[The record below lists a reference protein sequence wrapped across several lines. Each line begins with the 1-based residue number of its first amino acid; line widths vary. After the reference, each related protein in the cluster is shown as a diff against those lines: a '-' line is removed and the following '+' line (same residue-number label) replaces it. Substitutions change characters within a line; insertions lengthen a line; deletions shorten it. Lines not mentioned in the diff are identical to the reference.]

1 MLVKEQINMKDV
13 IVSHISSIWN
23 LLSADEQNY
32 LYDQLSYHTY
42 RKNELIYSEGMQPE
56 NMMCLLSG
64 QVKIY
69 KVGPNTRFQIMRV
82 IRPVQYFGYRAY
94 FAHEPYVTNACAFEN
109 AKVALIP
116 MKCIDHIIETNCR
129 LAAFFIHQLATDL
142 GISDQ
147 RSITLTQSHI
157 RGRLAETI
165 LFLKKTY
172 GVEADGA
179 TLSIYLSR
187 EDLAALANMTTANA
201 IRTLSSFTSENL
213 VVTDGRKIKII
224 DETAL
229 QRIARLG

>member
-1 MLVKEQINMKDV
+1 MLVNEEKNMKDV
-13 IVSHISSIWN
+13 IVSHISSIWK
-23 LLSADEQNY
+23 LLSEDEQNY

-42 RKNELIYSEGMQPE
+42 RKNELIYCEGMQPE

-109 AKVALIP
+109 AKIALIP

-157 RGRLAETI
+157 RGRLSETI
-165 LFLKKTY
+165 LLLKKTY

-187 EDLAALANMTTANA
+187 EDLANLSNMTTSNA
-201 IRTLSSFTSENL
+201 IRTLSNFASEKL
-213 VVTDGRKIKII
+213 ITIDGRKIKLI
-224 DETAL
+224 DEEKL
-229 QRIARLG
+229 KKISKIG